1 MKLLL
6 PSDPG
11 FYEIL
16 ATPPPTKG
24 QGVNFV
30 CRSGQDVAEEVSEGE
45 LTEYLEGGE
54 YDQRL
59 QDIESEWLWLPNEVE
74 FD

>member
-6 PSDPG
+6 PQDPS

-16 ATPPPTKG
+16 ATPPPSKG
-24 QGVNFV
+24 QGANFV
-30 CRSGQDVAEEVSEGE
+30 CRAGSDVAEEVNEEE
-45 LTEYLEGGE
+45 LDEYLEGGE

-59 QDIESEWLWLPNEVE
+59 QDIQSDWLWLPDEIE
-74 FD
+74 FE